1 MITHMNTE
9 LAVTRNNKI
18 MGIIELINDMH
29 LLERTGRGWRLV
41 HEVHNYSIT
50 ATTTKMGSFFPRFCD
65 LESAEITKSQI

>member
-1 MITHMNTE
+1 MSKSDVIDDSLRQMITHMNTE

-50 ATTTKMGSFFPRFCD
+50 AMGR
-65 LESAEITKSQI
+65 ERQ